1 MVKQYV
7 RKGNFENYDLKKL
20 GKYKT
25 KFQLVGEIPERCL
38 YIAVKNELV
47 SIRRSEG
54 KFDLLSVGADK
65 EVLYKRDSSTQYKR
79 DDEHYLKHKDGVW
92 LIYNCQKHPYYAA
105 LKQNDYYRLSS
116 KGQLYKGE
124 FMIQQ

>member
-25 KFQLVGEIPERCL
+25 KFQLNGEFPERCL
-38 YIAVKNELV
+38 YIAVKNELL
-47 SIRRSEG
+47 SLRRSEG

-65 EVLYKRDSSTQYKR
+65 EVLYKRDSSTQYKP

-92 LIYNCQKHPYYAA
+92 LISHCASFYSRPV
-105 LKQNDYYRLSS
+105 QNDYYRLSS
-116 KGQLYKGE
+116 KGQHYNVE
-124 FMIQQ
+124 FII